1 MGTGQF
7 SYALDT
13 TGQLPA
19 NLIVGETHTV
29 TAVNDR
35 TYHFVIP
42 TFAPFHANSVRL
54 AKRVNGTLL
63 PLVEGQDW
71 QPSLQFQG
79 ASLATAHP
87 IYGAFSFTD
96 LQFEGELVI
105 ERYQTLGGE
114 YTLDVAG
121 MTKVIGE
128 IVYNPRGLTWEQVT
142 NLPKMFPP
150 IDHPWQFNDLV
161 GMSELLE
168 GLTRLEDA
176 ILSKSSGSLDD
187 HLRDF
192 LNPHKV
198 SKTQTGLG
206 LVENFP
212 PATITQAVLG
222 TSNQHY
228 MTPLTFRSALNQMGL
243 LDLADVVA
251 EFRAH
256 LLSTT
261 NPHRTDAKQVGRGN
275 VEDLQLA
282 TSREI
287 LAKAKVNKYIT
298 LASLI
303 EYMGLH
309 GCGTTAD
316 APAPAPKDS
325 LLSSYCSNSNKMGVY
340 ADGNGRTYEKVMEV
354 NSRDCGYVPPAPNP
368 THPQLGTIL
377 NKYCV
382 GKDQYATYADGYGGS
397 YTRQI
402 AVNSVDCGATPA
414 PSGSPC
420 PAAGTILNTRC
431 EGTTQVKTLANGSC
445 GSYEERVSKSDNCK
459 GNVVHPD
466 KGILQSTFCSGYNQM
481 GKYTD
486 GNGGTYDAVIKLNS
500 TDCGYSA
507 PVPTP
512 APTPAPAPA
521 PINPVITLTKKSKV
535 NYGDADDTSATLTGF
550 TPNSTVLMKGY
561 ASMPNY
567 QNGAAIETV
576 SVAISINAAGTATW
590 NNHTIDDG
598 TVPRGTAAGWFTI
611 PSMNVRSNT
620 VTTIYGG
627 TDPNAKP
634 VVAINFTSSQ
644 IALGQSSS
652 LVVNVSNLNP
662 GTTYSMTFYRRS
674 PQTSSFVQYYNTSTF
689 TPNGTTHTG
698 SIPIGND
705 GETLNGTADFY
716 VTVTSTINSN
726 ATGKS
731 NNASINYI
739 VNRSI
744 SLVMNNTTSS
754 STIKVGTSVPVVMT
768 FQDFPVAGS
777 VTNSR
782 INFVLEITGGENRE
796 AGGLYVTTNSV
807 GRATATINNT
817 LLGDDR
823 IRGNV
828 TYRLRATYYTLEGEA
843 KLVYSNFVTINWIS

>member
-1 MGTGQF
+1 MGTGQY

-35 TYHFVIP
+35 TYHFIIP

-54 AKRVNGTLL
+54 AKKVNGTLT

-87 IYGAFSFTD
+87 IYGAISFTD
-96 LQFEGELVI
+96 LQFAGELVI

-114 YTLDVAG
+114 YTLDVAT
-121 MTKVIGE
+121 MTRIIGE

-150 IDHPWQFNDLV
+150 IDHPWQFSDLV
-161 GMSELLE
+161 GMSELLDS
-168 GLTRLEDA
+168 LNRMEDA
-176 ILSKSSGSLDD
+176 ILAKGSASIDN

-198 SKTQTGLG
+198 SKSQVGLA

-212 PATITQAVLG
+212 PSTITQAVLG

-228 MTPLTFRSALNQMGL
+228 MTPLVFRSALNQMGL

-256 LLSTT
+256 LQSTT
-261 NPHRTDAKQVGRGN
+261 NPHRTDAAQVNRGN
-275 VEDLQLA
+275 VENYPIA
-282 TSREI
+282 TSRDI
-287 LAKAKVNKYIT
+287 LAKNKVDKYIT
-298 LASLI
+298 LSGLI

-309 GCGTTAD
+309 GCGTND
-316 APAPAPKDS
+316 NAPSVPPKDA

-414 PSGSPC
+414 PTNTPC

-431 EGTTQVKTLANGSC
+431 EGTTQVKTLANGNC
-445 GSYEERVSKSDNCK
+445 GSYEERVANSDNCK
-459 GNVVHPD
+459 GNVVCPV
-466 KGILQSTFCSGYNQM
+466 KGVLQSVFCSGYNQM

-486 GNGGTYDAVIKLNS
+486 GNCGTYDAVVKLNS
-500 TDCGYSA
+500 IDCGYSA

-512 APTPAPAPA
+512 APTPAPTAA
-521 PINPVITLTKKSKV
+521 PINPVITLTKKAQV
-535 NYGDADDTSATLTGF
+535 NYGELDTTSAVLTGF
-550 TPNSTVLMKGY
+550 TPNSTVLLKGY

-576 SVAISINAAGTATW
+576 SISLQINAAGSATW
-590 NNHTIDDG
+590 NNSTTDKG
-598 TVPRGTAAGWFTI
+598 TVPRGTASGWFTI
-611 PSMNVRSNT
+611 PAMNVRSNT
-620 VTTIYGG
+620 VYTVYGG

-634 VVAINFTSSQ
+634 TVAINMTKGQ
-644 IALGQSSS
+644 IGLGESAS
-652 LVVNVSNLNP
+652 LVVNVGNLNA
-662 GTTYSMTFYRRS
+662 GQSYTMTFYRRS
-674 PQTSSFVQYYNTSTF
+674 PGAGNYVQYYNTSTF
-689 TPNGTTHTG
+689 IPNGTTHTG

-705 GETLNGTADFY
+705 GETLNGSAGFY
-716 VTVTSTINSN
+716 VVVASSNNNTVST
-726 ATGKS
+726 KS
-731 NNASINYI
+731 NEVTINYI

-744 SLVMNNTTSS
+744 RLTMNGSS
-754 STIKVGTSVPVVMT
+754 SSLTATVYSGVVVNMVFT
-768 FQDFPVAGS
+768 DFPVAGS
-777 VTNSR
+777 PTNPR

-796 AGGLYVTTNSV
+796 AGGLYINTNSV
-807 GRATATINNT
+807 GYANSTITNT

-828 TYRLRATYYTLEGEA
+828 TYRLRATYYTLEGA
-843 KLVYSNFVTINWIS
+843 AQTVYSNYVTINWVS

>member
-1 MGTGQF
+1 MGTGQY

-35 TYHFVIP
+35 TYHFLIP

-54 AKRVNGTLL
+54 AKKVNGTLT
-63 PLVEGQDW
+63 PLVEGSDW
-71 QPSLQFQG
+71 QPSLHFQG
-79 ASLATAHP
+79 ASLASAHP
-87 IYGAFSFTD
+87 IYGAISFTD

-114 YTLDVAG
+114 YTLDVTQ

-142 NLPKMFPP
+142 SLPKMFPP
-150 IDHPWQFNDLV
+150 IDHPWNFSDLV
-161 GMSELLE
+161 GMSELLDS
-168 GLTRLEDA
+168 LNRMEDA
-176 ILSKSSGSLDD
+176 ILARGSTSIDN

-198 SKTQTGLG
+198 SKSQVGLS

-228 MTPLTFRSALNQMGL
+228 MTPLAFRSALNQLGL
-243 LDLADVVA
+243 LELSDVIA
-251 EFRAH
+251 EMRAH
-256 LLSTT
+256 LMSTT
-261 NPHRTDAKQVGRGN
+261 NPHRTDATQVNRGN
-275 VEDLQLA
+275 VENFPIA
-282 TSREI
+282 TSRDI
-287 LAKAKVNKYIT
+287 LSKNKVDKYIT
-298 LASLI
+298 LSGLI

-445 GSYEERVSKSDNCK
+445 GSYEERVTNSDNCK
-459 GNVVHPD
+459 GNVVCPD
-466 KGILQSTFCSGYNQM
+466 KGVLLSVFCSGYNQM

-486 GNGGTYDAVIKLNS
+486 GNCGSYDAVVKLNS
-500 TDCGYSA
+500 PDCGYTA

-512 APTPAPAPA
+512 APTPAPTAA
-521 PINPVITLTKKSKV
+521 PINPVITLTKKSQV
-535 NYGDADDTSATLTGF
+535 NYGELDPTSAVLTGF
-550 TPNSTVLMKGY
+550 TPNSTVLLKGY

-576 SVAISINAAGTATW
+576 SISLQISAAGTATW
-590 NNHTIDDG
+590 NYSTVDDG
-598 TVPRGTAAGWFTI
+598 TVPRGTWTSWFTV
-611 PSMNVRSNT
+611 PAMNIRSNT
-620 VTTIYGG
+620 VTTTFGG
-627 TDPNAKP
+627 VDPNAKP
-634 VVAINFTSSQ
+634 VVAINFTSNQ
-644 IALGQSSS
+644 VTLGQFSS

-662 GTTYSMTFYRRS
+662 GTTYSMTFYRKA
-674 PQTSSFVQYYNTSTF
+674 PGANDFVQYYSTSTF
-689 TPNGTTHTG
+689 TPTGTTHNG
-698 SIPIGND
+698 SIPVGND
-705 GETLNGTADFY
+705 GETINGTGSFY
-716 VTVTSTINSN
+716 VVVTSTVNSN
-726 ATGKS
+726 ASGRS
-731 NNASINYI
+731 NTISINYI

-744 SLVMNNTTSS
+744 RLSMNNSTSS
-754 STIKVGTSVPVVMT
+754 ITATVGSGVVVGINFT
-768 FQDFPVAGS
+768 DFPVAGS
-777 VTNSR
+777 VTNPR
-782 INFVLEITGGENRE
+782 INFVLEITGAENRE
-796 AGGLYVTTNSV
+796 AGGLYLAMNSI
-807 GRATATINNT
+807 GAGSSTFTNT

-828 TYRLRATYYTLEGEA
+828 TYRIRATYYSLEGVPNN
-843 KLVYSNFVTINWIS
+843 VYSNYVTINWVS